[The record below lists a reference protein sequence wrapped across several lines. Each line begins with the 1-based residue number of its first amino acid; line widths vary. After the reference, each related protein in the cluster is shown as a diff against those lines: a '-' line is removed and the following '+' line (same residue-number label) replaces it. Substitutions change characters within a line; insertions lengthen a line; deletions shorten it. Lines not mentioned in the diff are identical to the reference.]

1 MIESL
6 IMSTEIL
13 QRPKKKN
20 VIFEKTIVFR
30 FVLIFISASAVTPVP
45 TFAAKTMTKTMK
57 PVRQKLINEVRA
69 KADLYRVILR
79 MLDQPFSTII
89 REFLANSTDLQ
100 RVIQKSY
107 FEESESDEKIAIII
121 VINIITDINYIR

>member
-57 PVRQKLINEVRA
+57 PVR
-69 KADLYRVILR
+69 
-79 MLDQPFSTII
+79 
-89 REFLANSTDLQ
+89 
-100 RVIQKSY
+100 
-107 FEESESDEKIAIII
+107 
-121 VINIITDINYIR
+121 